1 MQIDVIIPARA
12 RKVFEDKSRDISVV
26 AHRRWY
32 KTRLGIMKML
42 YGNQHHKGAIKDRKT
57 NYFDVF
63 PTYKQAR
70 MVAWDIL
77 KDESLP
83 FHPKANE
90 SELTIYYPNG
100 SKISLKGADKPDS
113 LRGPGLDGCVFDEWA
128 FHEKPEVSTR
138 ILRPA
143 LADRQGWRLKTTTLN
158 GENHALDDHRTA
170 DSSYT
175 FKASESNVLPMEELI
190 SMRKEMPEEEY
201 LQEMECI
208 PMHLAGQIYK
218 EFSEER
224 HCVEPFNPPNDWNFV
239 VGLDWGIS
247 HNTAI
252 LFCAI
257 DYNGNFF
264 VYDEVVSNDKP
275 VDFYVPVINSKMQ
288 DKKYLFPV
296 SPDMLKSDKFRDGI
310 RYSCFDEFVEQG
322 LDPIIANNQVHAGIS
337 KLKQLFLMDKIKI
350 TKNCTELIAGLK
362 RYKWKAGAD
371 EPAKIRDDEVDGL
384 RYAVA
389 TYFETP
395 VAKEP
400 KLVIQELS
408 IENIKRNNDY
418 AQGKHRR
425 RVKEYANF
433 K

>member
-12 RKVFEDKSRDISVV
+12 KKVFEDKSRDISVV

-42 YGNQHHKGAIKDRKT
+42 YGNSVHKGAIKDPKT

-63 PTYKQAR
+63 PTYKQAK

-90 SELTIYYPNG
+90 SELTVYYPNG

-158 GENHALDDHRTA
+158 GENHALDDHQTA

-175 FKASESNVLPMEELI
+175 FKASESNVLPMEELV

-201 LQEMECI
+201 LQEMECV

-218 EFSEER
+218 EFSEE
-224 HCVEPFNPPNDWNFV
+224 
-239 VGLDWGIS
+239 
-247 HNTAI
+247 
-252 LFCAI
+252 
-257 DYNGNFF
+257 
-264 VYDEVVSNDKP
+264 
-275 VDFYVPVINSKMQ
+275 
-288 DKKYLFPV
+288 
-296 SPDMLKSDKFRDGI
+296 
-310 RYSCFDEFVEQG
+310 
-322 LDPIIANNQVHAGIS
+322 
-337 KLKQLFLMDKIKI
+337 
-350 TKNCTELIAGLK
+350 
-362 RYKWKAGAD
+362 
-371 EPAKIRDDEVDGL
+371 PAKTL
-384 RYAVA
+384 L
-389 TYFETP
+389 P
-395 VAKEP
+395 
-400 KLVIQELS
+400 LS
-408 IENIKRNNDY
+408 LC
-418 AQGKHRR
+418 
-425 RVKEYANF
+425 
-433 K
+433 